1 MSKYIITPET
11 ISFREIAN
19 KDYSLS
25 APQYKTLLIRNK
37 NFLFVKDFL
46 KRNLTNN
53 DLGKE
58 IGSLNYIRKSHKYFL
73 RTKALQSHTFLPE
86 LNAETTRQIQPKEFN
101 QMNLKE
107 GDLIISKDS
116 NIGEIIILDK
126 DYPDYMLSSALY
138 RLPVK
143 PDFKY
148 YLLAF
153 IKHPIFREQL
163 DFIVPSG
170 ATIRHAKTLFLDCK
184 IPIPNQDNSKAMTF
198 VSLLTQAIISKE
210 KEIRKKHSQIFKIFD
225 TELLE
230 NQNNKSFEYKF
241 PTISEIEKVGRIDTS
256 RYTEEHKSYEF
267 LLLNYKNGKSTFTE
281 RGYKVKRGQNLQV
294 SNIGKSHYSEKYF
307 ESFYKLIVS
316 SNFSEYSTIE
326 KYKYIGNSNELKK
339 IEKGEIVFSARGAQ
353 FGRVVILPEKADNTI
368 TNLDSLVFYSETASL
383 RESIFIMLFLNRLR
397 WNKHIYSIAITG
409 SGANSL
415 TAYQI
420 DDINIP
426 NFPVAKQNEIAKLY
440 YNPESI
446 DNTYKAN
453 LENFL
458 ELDNAFNQEAG
469 IYELDKSNK
478 KLKEKLNKVID
489 QIAND
494 ENIEIT
500 FDGITN
506 A

>member
-25 APQYKTLLIRNK
+25 APQYKTLLIKNT
-37 NFLFVKDFL
+37 NFLFVRDFL
-46 KRNLTNN
+46 KRNLKNT
-53 DLGKE
+53 DLGTE

-86 LNAETTRQIQPKEFN
+86 LNAETTRQIQPKMFN
-101 QMNLKE
+101 QMDLKE

-126 DYPDYMLSSALY
+126 DYPNHMLSSAMY

-143 PDFKY
+143 LNFKY

-153 IKHPIFREQL
+153 IKHTIFREQL

-184 IPIPNQDNSKAMTF
+184 IPIPNQNKNRVMTF
-198 VSLLTQAIISKE
+198 VSLLTQAIINKE
-210 KEIRKKHSQIFKIFD
+210 KEIRKKHSLIFKIFD
-225 TELLE
+225 AELLE
-230 NQNNKSFEYKF
+230 NQNKKSFEYKF
-241 PTISEIEKVGRIDTS
+241 PTISEIESVGRIDTA

-267 LLLNYKNGKSTFTE
+267 LLSNYKGGTSTFTE

-294 SNIGKSHYSEKYF
+294 SNIGKSHYSEQYL

-316 SNFSEYSTIE
+316 SNFSEYSTVE
-326 KYKYIGNSNELKK
+326 KYKYIGNSSELKK
-339 IEKGEIVFSARGAQ
+339 IEIGEIVFSARGAQ
-353 FGRVVILPEKADNTI
+353 FGRVVILPEKADNII
-368 TNLDSLVFYSETASL
+368 TNLDSLVFSSETASL
-383 RESIFIMLFLNRLR
+383 RESIFITLFLNRLR

-409 SGANSL
+409 SGANSF

-426 NFPVAKQNEIAKLY
+426 KYPVDKQNEIVKLY
-440 YNPESI
+440 YNP
-446 DNTYKAN
+446 KAEN
-453 LENFL
+453 KTETATLENFL
-458 ELDNAFNQEAG
+458 ELDNEFNEQAG
-469 IYELDKSNK
+469 IYELDKTAK
-478 KLKEKLNKVID
+478 QLKERLDEVID
-489 QIAND
+489 KIAND
-494 ENIEIT
+494 EEIEIT
-500 FDGITN
+500 FKTE
-506 A
+506 

>member
-11 ISFREIAN
+11 ISFSEIAN
-19 KDYSLS
+19 KDFSLS
-25 APQYKTLLIRNK
+25 APQYKTLLIKNK
-37 NFLFVKDFL
+37 NFLFVRDFL
-46 KRNLTNN
+46 ERNLIKS
-53 DLGKE
+53 DLGTE
-58 IGSLNYIRKSHKYFL
+58 IGSLNYIRRSHKYFL

-86 LNAETTRQIQPKEFN
+86 LNAETTRQIQPKMFN

-126 DYPDYMLSSALY
+126 DYPDYMLSSAMY

-143 PDFKY
+143 SNFRY
-148 YLLAF
+148 FLLAF
-153 IKHPIFREQL
+153 IKHPLFREQL

-184 IPIPNQDNSKAMTF
+184 IPIPNQDKNRVMSY
-198 VSLLTQAIISKE
+198 VSLLTQAIINKE
-210 KEIRKKHSQIFKIFD
+210 KEIRKKHSSIFELFD

-230 NQNNKSFEYKF
+230 NQKKNSFEYKY
-241 PTISEIEKVGRIDTS
+241 PSISEIERVGRIDTA

-267 LLLNYKNGKSTFTE
+267 LLSNYKNGKSTFTE
-281 RGYKVKRGQNLQV
+281 RGYEVKRGQNLQV
-294 SNIGKSHYSEKYF
+294 SNIGKSHYSDEYF
-307 ESFYKLIVS
+307 DSFYKLIVS

-326 KYKYIGNSNELKK
+326 KYKYIGNSSELTK
-339 IEKGEIVFSARGAQ
+339 IEVGEIVFSARGAQ
-353 FGRVVILPEKADNTI
+353 FGRVVILPETANNII
-368 TNLDSLVFYSETASL
+368 TNLDSLVFSSETASL
-383 RESIFIMLFLNRLR
+383 RESIFITLFLNRLR

-409 SGANSL
+409 SGANSF

-426 NFPVAKQNEIAKLY
+426 NYPVDKQNEIVKLY
-440 YNPESI
+440 YNPNAE
-446 DNTYKAN
+446 NKNQKAT

-458 ELDNAFNQEAG
+458 ELDNVFNEEAG
-469 IYELDKSNK
+469 IYELDKSAK
-478 KLKEKLNKVID
+478 ALKVRLNQVID

-494 ENIEIT
+494 ENIDIT
-500 FDGITN
+500 FDEN
-506 A
+506 ANA